1 MEFYVYKPK
10 QERSLKVV
18 FKYKVVFKVDLP
30 SSNVDNRKEIESQRY
45 IVIDVWSIQ
54 KQGIKTLP
62 MLYVELKEQ

>member
-45 IVIDVWSIQ
+45 IVIDV
-54 KQGIKTLP
+54 
-62 MLYVELKEQ
+62 